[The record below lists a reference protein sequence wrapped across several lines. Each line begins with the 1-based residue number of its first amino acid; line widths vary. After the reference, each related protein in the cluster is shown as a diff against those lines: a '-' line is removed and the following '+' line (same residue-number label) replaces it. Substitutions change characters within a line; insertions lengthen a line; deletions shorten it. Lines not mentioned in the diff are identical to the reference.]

1 MRRDRALIESPA
13 MPFRFLRTVLLGA
26 TLLLGAGGVARAAQ
40 EARAEPK
47 IRVGILLFDGVE
59 IIDFGAPYEVF
70 GTAGFGVETLSPDG
84 KPVTT
89 AMGLRVTPDRSFA
102 QAPAYDVLLVPGGD
116 VGEASRDARIL
127 DFIRAR
133 KGNAKAVLSV
143 CTGATILAA
152 SGLLD
157 GLSATTFKPRIDE
170 LAKAFPKVR
179 VVRDVRWA
187 DNGIVITSAGLAS
200 GIDAALHVVARL
212 RGVEVARSTA
222 VHLEY
227 DWKPEGGFVRTLL
240 ADRYLPNID
249 GVHWPADA
257 NFEPRYAYGDRD
269 HWRARYATPTKTAP
283 KELLA
288 LITAEMGKAD
298 GWKDAGGN
306 VWRAQREGRSLRLA
320 FAAGE
325 RDPAGKGYLL
335 DVTLDAE

>member
-1 MRRDRALIESPA
+1 

-26 TLLLGAGGVARAAQ
+26 TLLLGAAGPARAAH
-40 EARAEPK
+40 EAHAEPK
-47 IRVGILLFDGVE
+47 IRVGIVLFDGVE

-89 AMGLRVTPDRSFA
+89 AMGLKVTPDRSFA
-102 QAPAYDVLLVPGGD
+102 QAPSYDVLLVPGGD

-127 DFIRAR
+127 DFLRTRA
-133 KGNAKAVLSV
+133 KNAKAVLSV
-143 CTGATILAA
+143 CTGASILGA

-157 GLSATTFKPRIDE
+157 GLKATTFKPRIDE
-170 LAKAFPKVR
+170 LAKDFPKVQ
-179 VVRDVRWA
+179 VVRDVRWV
-187 DNGIVITSAGLAS
+187 DNGVVITSAGLAS

-240 ADRYLPNID
+240 ADRYLPNLD
-249 GVHWPADA
+249 GIRWPADA
-257 NFEPRYAYGDRD
+257 KFQQRYAYGDRD
-269 HWRARYATPTKTAP
+269 HWRARYVTTTATRPQ
-283 KELLA
+283 ELLA
-288 LITAEMGKAD
+288 LIAAEMGKAE
-298 GWKDAGGN
+298 GWKDVGGG
-306 VWRAQREGRSLRLA
+306 VWSARREGRPLRLA

-335 DVTLDAE
+335 DVALDAQ

>member
-1 MRRDRALIESPA
+1 
-13 MPFRFLRTVLLGA
+13 MPFRFRFLRAVLLGA
-26 TLLLGAGGVARAAQ
+26 TLLLAAGTSARAAH
-40 EARAEPK
+40 EAHAEPK
-47 IRVGILLFDGVE
+47 IRVGIVLFDGVE

-70 GTAGFGVETLSPDG
+70 GTAGFGVETLSSDG

-89 AMGLRVTPDRSFA
+89 AMGLKVTPDRSFA
-102 QAPAYDVLLVPGGD
+102 QAPVYDVLLVPGGD

-127 DFIRAR
+127 DFLRAR
-133 KGNAKAVLSV
+133 AKDAKAVLSV
-143 CTGATILAA
+143 CTGASILGA

-157 GLSATTFKPRIDE
+157 GLKATTFKPRIDQ
-170 LAKAFPKVR
+170 LAKAFPKVQ
-179 VVRDVRWA
+179 VVRDVRWV
-187 DNGIVITSAGLAS
+187 DNGVVITSAGLAS

-249 GVHWPADA
+249 GVRWPADA
-257 NFEPRYAYGDRD
+257 KFESRYAYGDRD
-269 HWRARYATPTKTAP
+269 HWRARYATATRTPPQA
-283 KELLA
+283 LLA
-288 LITAEMGKAD
+288 LIAAEMGKAE
-298 GWKDAGGN
+298 GWKDAGGG

-335 DVTLDAE
+335 DITLDAQ